1 MNAELALGTVAII
14 IALWGGIIITVRGA
28 TPAERFVGV
37 LILAFGLFLLVRQK
51 RQRRPS
57 SGRGRSR
64 MRCPDCG
71 SHDLNYIDSMNRW
84 MCSKCHRMFS

>member
-37 LILAFGLFLLVRQK
+37 LILAFGLFLLFALYTALT
-51 RQRRPS
+51 
-57 SGRGRSR
+57 GGAA
-64 MRCPDCG
+64 
-71 SHDLNYIDSMNRW
+71 
-84 MCSKCHRMFS
+84 